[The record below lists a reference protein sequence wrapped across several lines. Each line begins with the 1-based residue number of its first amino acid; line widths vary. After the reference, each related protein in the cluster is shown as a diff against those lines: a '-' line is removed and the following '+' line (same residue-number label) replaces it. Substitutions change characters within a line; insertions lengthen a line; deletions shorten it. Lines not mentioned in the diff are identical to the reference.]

1 MIPAS
6 HEGRRRLIHLGSSV
20 IPLGYW
26 AVGRETAIVLLAAM
40 TVLMLLLELARRQT
54 TWGWRFYHAFM
65 GPVTRPEEARRL
77 TGASYVMVGDLAAAI
92 LFTPTIA
99 ILAMLFMSIGDP
111 AAAFL
116 GRRYGR
122 TPIGDKTVEGG
133 LGCFVVC
140 FLLTLPAGLSLA
152 VSVGGAAGA
161 SIAELV
167 PRRWLNDNL
176 TMPIISGAFMTLLQ
190 GTGQ

>member
-6 HEGRRRLIHLGSSV
+6 HEGRRRLIHLGSGV

-26 AVGRETAIVLLAAM
+26 AVGRETAIVMLAVM

-54 TWGWRFYHAFM
+54 AWGRRFYQAFM

-77 TGASYVMVGDLAAAI
+77 TGASYVMLGDLAAAV

-99 ILAMLFMSIGDP
+99 ILAMLFMSLGDP
-111 AAAFL
+111 AAAYV
-116 GRRYGR
+116 GQRYGR
-122 TPIGDKTVEGG
+122 TRVGEKTVEGG

-161 SIAELV
+161 SIAEVV

>member
-26 AVGRETAIVLLAAM
+26 AVGRETAIVMLAVMA
-40 TVLMLLLELARRQT
+40 VVMLFLEWARRHT
-54 TWGWRFYHAFM
+54 TWGLRFYQGFM
-65 GPVTRPEEARRL
+65 GPVTRPEEERRL
-77 TGASYVMVGDLAAAI
+77 TGATYLIAGDLAVAI

-99 ILAMLFMSIGDP
+99 ILAMLFMSLGDP
-111 AAAFL
+111 AAAYL
-116 GRRYGR
+116 GQRYGR
-122 TPIGDKTVEGG
+122 TPVGDKTVEGG

-140 FLLTLPAGLSLA
+140 ILLTLPTGLSLA
-152 VSVGGAAGA
+152 VSAGGAAGA

-176 TMPIISGAFMTLLQ
+176 TMPIISGTFMTLLQ